1 MGTSH
6 LFIVRVEIFL
16 YNKKEQY
23 TKNKDITMKEGV
35 NLSTLLRYII
45 EHLLNDAR
53 PSIYLESIK
62 ETLKYS
68 PLEILVELEGVE
80 QEKKHHP
87 EGNVWNHVLLVVDQA
102 ATLREYANSPNALM
116 LAALLHDVGKKAA
129 TRKNKSGRW
138 ISYDHDKIGEEVV
151 RKILTSYEMDKNEID
166 KVCSLVKYHMH
177 HLFIIKNLPYGNV
190 NGLINEVDIN
200 DMALLFIS
208 DRLGRLQDTYE
219 EKSKEVLDV
228 LEILDIL
235 NQKYNVDVSEA
246 KGKVEKILKNLSKI

>member
-1 MGTSH
+1 
-6 LFIVRVEIFL
+6 
-16 YNKKEQY
+16 
-23 TKNKDITMKEGV
+23 MKEGV

-45 EHLLNDAR
+45 EHLLNDAK
-53 PSIYLESIK
+53 PSIYLKSIK
-62 ETLKYS
+62 ESLKDT

-102 ATLREYANSPNALM
+102 AALRGYANNPKSLM

-129 TRKNKSGRW
+129 TRKNKNGRW
-138 ISYDHDKIGEEVV
+138 ISYDHDKIGAELVS
-151 RKILTSYEMDKNEID
+151 KILTSYEIDKDEID
-166 KVCSLVKYHMH
+166 KVCGLVKYHMH

-190 NGLINEVDIN
+190 GGLINDVDIN

-208 DRLGRLQDTYE
+208 DRLGRLQETYE
-219 EKSKEVLDV
+219 EKSKEILDV

-235 NQKYNVDVSEA
+235 NQKYNVDASEA
-246 KGKVEKILKNLSKI
+246 RNNVEKILKNLSEF